1 MLAKPRPAESLQ
13 WFPEARFGMFIHFGL
28 YAIPAR
34 GEWVMLR
41 ENIMREDY
49 EPLMKRFRL
58 PKFDADEWVDVARRS
73 GCRYITITAK
83 HHDGFCLFASE
94 LTDYTIANTPF
105 KRDLIGELVQACH
118 RADMPICFYYSQPD
132 WHHPNFVHRPGAFKD
147 LQYERPEDT
156 PDWDAYLDYYI
167 GQVRELCSNYGRI
180 DGIWFDGVQRT
191 EAEWR
196 GKHVYDMIKKLQ
208 PSAVVNDRAGYGDF
222 FTPERTLSA
231 IPAAA
236 GYMVEACQSIS
247 GASWGYHGR
256 PDLYSTPYLLSCMLR
271 MICADGN
278 YLLNV
283 GPKPDGSLPEDWI
296 QRLLQIGS
304 WLDAHGDAVYKTRG
318 LPLREESDTVLYTR
332 RGKKAYVHLLAWPQ
346 KDSIELTQLKHAPV
360 RARLLATG
368 QKLGVDSAA
377 GLTIVS
383 GLPAAPPDPWANV
396 IELSFRTEDIFRPV
410 PRPEPAPVL
419 QWDGKGSLELLASQA
434 SVKGFGLKG
443 SVLGRGSATVPTP
456 GGGTET
462 VETFSPAWQREQ
474 KAEWTVDCAKSTRC
488 TISLD
493 VACPEMYAGG
503 EAQVKIGTQKLSAPV
518 PSTGDG
524 GVFERVELGEVKLP
538 KGRSKLTLSP
548 SKLAIAYHFATVR
561 RVVVEAT

>member
-1 MLAKPRPAESLQ
+1 MLAKPRLAENLR

-41 ENIMREDY
+41 EDIMREDY

-58 PKFDADEWVDVARRS
+58 PRFDADEWVEVARRS

-105 KRDLIGELVQACH
+105 KRDLIGELVEACH

-156 PDWDAYLDYYI
+156 PDWDTYLDYYI

-191 EAEWR
+191 EEEWR
-196 GKHVYDMIKKLQ
+196 GKYVYDMIKKLQ
-208 PSAVVNDRAGYGDF
+208 PDAVVNDRAGYGDF

-247 GASWGYHGR
+247 GASWGYHSR
-256 PDLYSTPYLLSCMLR
+256 PDLYSTPYLLSCMVR

-296 QRLLQIGS
+296 ERLLQIGS
-304 WLDAHGDAVYKTRG
+304 WLDVHGDAVYKTRG
-318 LPLREESDTVLYTR
+318 LPLREESDTILYTQ
-332 RGKKAYVHLLAWPQ
+332 RGKKAYVHLLGWPQ
-346 KDSIELTQLKHAPV
+346 KDSIELIQLKRPPV
-360 RARLLATG
+360 RARLLKTG

-396 IELSFRTEDIFRPV
+396 IELSFETNDIFRPV
-410 PRPEPAPVL
+410 PEPKPAPIL
-419 QWDGKGSLELLASQA
+419 RWDGKDSLGLLPSQA

-443 SVLGRGSATVPTP
+443 SVLGRGSTTVPTP
-456 GGGTET
+456 DGCEET
-462 VETFSPAWQREQ
+462 VETFPPAWQREQ
-474 KAEWTVDCAKSTRC
+474 KAEWTIDCAKPTRC
-488 TISLD
+488 TISLEL
-493 VACPEMYAGG
+493 ACPAMYAGG
-503 EAQVKIGTQKLSAPV
+503 EAQVRIGREKLSATV

-524 GVFERVELGEVKLP
+524 SAFERVELGEVKLP
-538 KGRSKLTLSP
+538 KGKSKLTLCP

-561 RVVVEAT
+561 RVVVEAK